1 MGSRRFPTVSFLF
14 LSIVIFFPSSLLGQ
28 QPYIG
33 LRTNDCYNPHNASS
47 GLGYFCNG
55 AAAACPAFLTFRPAN
70 QSLAAVA
77 ALLGVDSSLLAQANS
92 ISLAATFPSG
102 SVAVVPVN
110 CSCSGGYYQAEAS
123 YVVSTGDTYLTIA
136 NNIFQG
142 LSTCQAL
149 INQNR
154 SSSQGYLIAG
164 SSIPVPL
171 RCACPTPNQASN
183 GVRYLLSYLLKEG
196 DEVNI
201 SIAYGVTREEALAA
215 NGLSFRDTIYPF
227 TTLLLPLKN
236 EPRISQETIPPP
248 PPPPEPSA
256 AGGSGSNRTK
266 VYVGVGVSIGT
277 VIILSLG
284 AFFLIHKRKE
294 KNNNKK
300 GSIVTEDSTA
310 NPPSVILSLIPNISL
325 KVYEFHQLNQATKGF
340 STERRIEGSSVYR
353 AELSGSPAAVKRMN
367 RDVSGEINIL
377 MKINHFNI
385 ISLSGFC
392 SHLGTCYLVYEY
404 MENGSLRD
412 WIIHKDRS
420 KVLPWIQRIKIAL
433 DVAIGLDHLHG
444 YTEPPCVHKDVKSS
458 NILLDGDFRA
468 KVANFGLFRP
478 AAGGGEFPPTRH
490 IVGTV
495 GYMAPE
501 YAEHGFISPSIDVYS
516 FGVVMMELVTGR
528 DAAAAAPGGEE
539 SFAAALTS
547 FLGGGGGDT

>member
-1 MGSRRFPTVSFLF
+1 MSLGSCRKF
-14 LSIVIFFPSSLLGQ
+14 
-28 QPYIG
+28 
-33 LRTNDCYNPHNASS
+33 
-47 GLGYFCNG
+47 
-55 AAAACPAFLTFRPAN
+55 
-70 QSLAAVA
+70 
-77 ALLGVDSSLLAQANS
+77 
-92 ISLAATFPSG
+92 
-102 SVAVVPVN
+102 
-110 CSCSGGYYQAEAS
+110 
-123 YVVSTGDTYLTIA
+123 
-136 NNIFQG
+136 
-142 LSTCQAL
+142 
-149 INQNR
+149 
-154 SSSQGYLIAG
+154 
-164 SSIPVPL
+164 
-171 RCACPTPNQASN
+171 
-183 GVRYLLSYLLKEG
+183 
-196 DEVNI
+196 
-201 SIAYGVTREEALAA
+201 
-215 NGLSFRDTIYPF
+215 
-227 TTLLLPLKN
+227 
-236 EPRISQETIPPP
+236 PPP
-248 PPPPEPSA
+248 PAGA
-256 AGGSGSNRTK
+256 APTARKFTWGWSFHRHGHNPLTWRL
-266 VYVGVGVSIGT
+266 
-277 VIILSLG
+277 LSDPQEEG
-284 AFFLIHKRKE
+284 E
-294 KNNNKK
+294 EQQQK

-433 DVAIGLDHLHG
+433 DVAIGLEHLHG

-468 KVANFGLFRP
+468 KVANLGLFRP

-528 DAAAAAPGGEE
+528 DAATAAPGGEE

-547 FLGGGGGDT
+547 FLGGGGGDPPEEMRSFVLAMARLVNTCLEDDPARRPDMGKVARVLSVILTESLTWAAARPENPLKI